1 MKRIFIFS
9 LALLAAGKSF
19 SQELVEISKMA
30 DKKQFAAA
38 KEGIDKYL
46 ADPKHAAETN
56 AWYNKGNIYTNY
68 SADPALPAAT
78 AYELKVQ
85 AFDAYRKT
93 QENTKPLDYLALTQY
108 QPFLIL
114 YSGFYNLGANQFN
127 AKDYAGAYLSF
138 KKALDVEDFIKEKK
152 YTYNEINFSGLD
164 TALVL
169 NTGAAARNA
178 KDLANATVYYKKLAD
193 ANVTGQD
200 FEDTYAYLAG
210 YYYEQK
216 DQANLDAI
224 VAKGK
229 KFYPSN
235 PYWNDIEMD
244 KLTKGGDQSALFAK
258 YEEIYQQNPGNFAND
273 YNYSVELYNS
283 LYTKDGKNADPDAA
297 KAKLTQVLK
306 SAIAADTSID
316 ATVLIMNHLFNWG
329 ADYSTAASEVKGA
342 KPEDV
347 KKKKDLNALSLAKL
361 DEVIPYAEKVIAHY
375 QATPPKKTSEKI
387 NLKNAANHLS
397 EIYGLKNNP
406 KKAAEYDAIV
416 DGINFQSKP

>member
-9 LALLAAGKSF
+9 LALLTAGKSF
-19 SQELVEISKMA
+19 SQELVEISKLA

-46 ADPKHAAETN
+46 ANPAHASETN

-68 SADPALPAAT
+68 SADPALPAAK
-78 AYELKVQ
+78 AYELKLQ
-85 AFDAYRKT
+85 AFEAYKKT
-93 QENTKPLDYLALTQY
+93 QENVKPLDYLALTQY
-108 QPFLIL
+108 QPYLIL

-138 KKALDVEDFIKEKK
+138 SKALELENFILSKK
-152 YTYNEINFSGLD
+152 YTYSEITFSQLD

-193 ANVTGQD
+193 ANVTGPD

-224 VAKGK
+224 VVKGK
-229 KFYPSN
+229 KYYPANS
-235 PYWNDIEMD
+235 YWNDIEMD
-244 KLTKGGDQSALFAK
+244 KLSKGGDQSALFAK
-258 YEEIYQQNPGNFAND
+258 YEELYQQNPNNFPND

-283 LYTKDGKNADPDAA
+283 LYTKDGKSSDPEAA

-306 SAIAADTSID
+306 SAVGVDTTID
-316 ATVLIMNHLFNWG
+316 ATVLLMNHLFNWG
-329 ADYSTAASEVKGA
+329 ADISTAASEVKGT

-347 KKKKDLNALSLAKL
+347 KKKKDLNASSLAKL
-361 DEVIPYAEKVIAHY
+361 DEVIPYAEKIIAHY
-375 QATPPKKTSEKI
+375 QAVPPKKASEKI

-416 DGINFQSKP
+416 DAIKF

>member
-9 LALLAAGKSF
+9 LVLFTAGKSF
-19 SQELVEISKMA
+19 SQDLTEINKLA

-46 ADPKHAAETN
+46 ADPKHATEAN

-78 AYELKVQ
+78 AYDLKLQ
-85 AFDAYRKT
+85 AFDAYKKT

-108 QPFLIL
+108 QPYLIL
-114 YSGFYNLGANQFN
+114 YSGFYNLGASQFN

-138 KKALDVEDFIKEKK
+138 KKALDLEDFIKEKK
-152 YTYNEINFSGLD
+152 YTYNEITFSQLD

-178 KDLANATVYYKKLAD
+178 KDLANATAYYRKLAD
-193 ANVTGQD
+193 ANVTGPD
-200 FEDTYAYLAG
+200 FEDAYVFLAG

-229 KFYPSN
+229 KNYPN
-235 PYWNDIEMD
+235 NTYWNDIEMD
-244 KLTKGGDQSALFAK
+244 KLSKGGDQSALFAK
-258 YEEIYQQNPGNFAND
+258 YEELYKQNPNNFAND

-283 LYTKDGKNADPDAA
+283 LYTKDGKNADPEAA

-306 SAIAADTSID
+306 STIAADTTID
-316 ATVLIMNHLFNWG
+316 ATVLMMNHLFNWG
-329 ADYSTAASEVKGA
+329 ADYSSAAIEVKGT

-347 KKKKDLNALSLAKL
+347 KKKKDLNTLALAKL
-361 DEVIPYAEKVIAHY
+361 DEVIPYAEKVIVRY
-375 QATPPKKTSEKI
+375 QATPPKKTTEKI

-397 EIYGLKNNP
+397 EIYGMKNNP

-416 DGINFQSKP
+416 DAIKF